1 MEALHQKDGAAQDK
15 FEVGQIA
22 EAEIDLAHLS
32 SVQINKT
39 VGFVCPLTHSVDD
52 ADPKSLQYKIENVF
66 VLFTITITDK
76 TFGELV
82 MDLNQFRGLPECKE
96 IREM

>member
-1 MEALHQKDGAAQDK
+1 MHQSDGGTPTDK
-15 FEVGQIA
+15 FEIGQIA

-39 VGFVCPLTHSVDD
+39 VGFVCPIRHSVDES
-52 ADPKSLQYKIENVF
+52 DPKSLHYKIENVYA
-66 VLFTITITDK
+66 LFTITITDK

-82 MDLNQFRGLPECKE
+82 MDLNQFRGLPACKE
-96 IREM
+96 LREM